1 MTLTPLYQQ
10 SLEPIIGSKKATQA
24 CLPTCFFM
32 LGKAYGYLVDDSIET
47 FMAKLDW
54 NAAFDERTGWARS
67 KMSQLMREQ
76 FRVPVVSWWLN
87 APSPTTSIDL
97 EKAKVAGYRSSQRE
111 IAWYEA
117 NVVQWPL
124 EVIVA
129 AGTPVIA
136 TMKPGFGA
144 NTSVHAVILA
154 SLTHDRYEVIDPDER
169 SRRRFYSIDEIHRQL
184 SPVGAAS
191 VILPTVR

>member
-10 SLEPIIGSKKATQA
+10 NLEPIIGAKKATQA
-24 CLPTCFFM
+24 CLPICFFM
-32 LGKAYGYLVDDSIET
+32 LGKAYGYMEDLSIESFSAT
-47 FMAKLDW
+47 LDW
-54 NAAFDERTGWARS
+54 NAAFDERTGWGRA

-87 APSPTTSIDL
+87 APSPVTAIDL
-97 EKAKVAGYRSSQRE
+97 ERAKVAGYRSSQRE
-111 IAWYEA
+111 IAWHEA
-117 NVVQWPL
+117 NVEKWPL

-144 NTSVHAVILA
+144 NKSVHAVILA

-169 SRRRFYSIDEIHRQL
+169 SRRQYYSIDEIHRQL

-191 VILPTVR
+191 VILPKVR